1 MDFLFRE
8 RRTEIKRG
16 VSNDEREQALT
27 AAMREY
33 GSFIFWY
40 LNQLSSD
47 HAFVD
52 DVAQLFWVHVYQ
64 KFPLEKFGE
73 IGLLKNKARQVFID
87 ETRKRKVRD
96 FVTYAE
102 DPYESVDKDSLRSQR
117 DDPDE
122 PRFYEQFWERFDSL
136 ELPETHKQ
144 IFWLH
149 HRYEYTMTEIA
160 EILSIAPSTAHD
172 WLKLVKSRCLN
183 YLNNK
188 EKDA

>member
-1 MDFLFRE
+1 VVNE
-8 RRTEIKRG
+8 
-16 VSNDEREQALT
+16 EREQALT

-52 DVAQLFWVHVYQ
+52 DVAQLFWVHVYE

-102 DPYESVDKDSLRSQR
+102 DPYESVDRDSLRSQR
-117 DDPDE
+117 NDPDE
-122 PRFYEQFWERFDSL
+122 PRFYEEFWERFYSL
-136 ELPETHKQ
+136 ELPESHKQ

-149 HRYEYTMTEIA
+149 HRYEYTMAEVA
-160 EILSIAPSTAHD
+160 EILNIAPSTAHD

-183 YLNNK
+183 YLTK

>member
-1 MDFLFRE
+1 VDFLFRE